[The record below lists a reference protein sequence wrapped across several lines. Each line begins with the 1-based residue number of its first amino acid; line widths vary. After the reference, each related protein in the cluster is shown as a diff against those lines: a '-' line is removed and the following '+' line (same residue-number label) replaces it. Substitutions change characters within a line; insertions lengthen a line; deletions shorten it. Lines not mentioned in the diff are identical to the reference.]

1 MGIISEPQ
9 PVKLFIGMLSRDIPL
24 IEQLVDRLS
33 TVFGPVDL
41 EGPLWPWEHTQYYAK
56 EMGQGLKRKFIF
68 FETLIHP
75 GSIADIK
82 LKTIELE
89 KQYPNAQGGRRINL
103 DPGYMDSA
111 RLVLASTKDFSHR
124 IYLRSGIYGEVTLLY
139 SGKNYQFLPYTF
151 PDYRTKEYLDL
162 FIEARGL
169 YKDGR
174 GSG

>member
-1 MGIISEPQ
+1 MGIITEPHT
-9 PVKLFIGMLSRDIPL
+9 VKLFIGMLSRDIPL
-24 IEQLVDRLS
+24 FEQLAKRLC
-33 TVFGPVDL
+33 TIFGPVDL
-41 EGPLWPWEHTQYYAK
+41 ESPLWPWEHTHYYAE

-68 FETLIHP
+68 FKTFIHP

-89 KQYPNAQGGRRINL
+89 KEYPNEQGGRRINL

-111 RLVLASTKDFSHR
+111 KLVLASTKDFSHR
-124 IYLRSGIYGEVTLLY
+124 IYLKSGIYGEVTLMY
-139 SGKNYQFLPYTF
+139 SGNNYQFLPYTF
-151 PDYRTKEYLDL
+151 PDYRTGEYLDL
-162 FIEARGL
+162 FIQARRL